1 MCASEEIENVI
12 TAIGS
17 SVKNCTIVFYNGNNT
32 AKIEALSAEFGAT
45 QHRVVTVSSVLRCE
59 G

>member
-17 SVKNCTIVFYNGNNT
+17 SIKNCTIVFYDGTNS
-32 AKIEALSAEFGAT
+32 AKIEALSEFGAN